1 MKKIHNEKGMS
12 LIEIMIVLSII
23 GVIAY
28 ALFGDLFAQAD
39 NAKIKTT
46 KSQIETLKKK
56 VKLYK
61 MDNAKYPVSWD
72 DLISGNLIEETPMDA
87 WGNEVYLAVPGS
99 HGGSKFEI
107 WSAGP
112 DEETDTDDDVVS
124 WNKSS
129 DDE

>member
-28 ALFGDLFAQAD
+28 ALFGDLFTQAD

-46 KSQIETLKKK
+46 KSQIENLKKK

-61 MDNAKYPVSWD
+61 MDNAKYPESWD
-72 DLISGNLIEETPMDA
+72 DLISGNLIEESPSDA
-87 WGNEVYLAVPGS
+87 WGNEIYLAVPGS
-99 HGGSKFEI
+99 HGSNKFEI

-112 DEETDTDDDVVS
+112 DEESDTDDDVVS
-124 WNKSS
+124 WNKNS
-129 DDE
+129 DE